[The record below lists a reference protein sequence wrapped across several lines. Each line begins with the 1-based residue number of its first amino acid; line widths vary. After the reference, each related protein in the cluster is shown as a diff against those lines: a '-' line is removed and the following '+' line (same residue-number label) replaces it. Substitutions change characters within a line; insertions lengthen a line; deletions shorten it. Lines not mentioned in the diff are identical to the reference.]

1 LSQRSP
7 MEELYIGVDLGG
19 TKILAGIFDSE
30 HHCLA
35 LDKTKTKPE
44 EGYDAVCSR
53 IVETVRSAAEL
64 AGIDPEKV
72 SGAGIGAPGSI
83 SRDESRVLFA
93 PNLDWRDAPL
103 KADLEAQLGCPVWLG
118 NDCNVAAIGIHRLEL
133 EAKPNDMVSIFLGT
147 GIGAG
152 IITNGVFLTGAT
164 RAAGEVGH
172 MVLDPDG
179 PLCGCGTRGC
189 FEALASRTAIFK
201 KVKAAVKDGRKTL
214 LMDNGG
220 NSLTKIRSGKLR
232 RAIEDEDKLS
242 IKVLNETCFY
252 TGLAIANLCN
262 LLNPEVVVLG
272 GGLVEQLHATM
283 MPIVRE
289 VALERIM
296 PGARHVRIMATSL
309 GDDAG
314 ITGAAILAHDH
325 S

>member
-1 LSQRSP
+1 

-35 LDKTKTKPE
+35 SDKTKTKPE
-44 EGYDAVCSR
+44 EGYIVVCSR
-53 IVETVRSAAEL
+53 IVDTIRSAAEL
-64 AGIDPEKV
+64 AGIDPSKV
-72 SGAGIGAPGSI
+72 KGEGIGAPGSI
-83 SRDESRVLFA
+83 SSDESRVLFA

-103 KADLEAQLGCPVWLG
+103 KADLETELGCPVWLG

-152 IITNGVFLTGAT
+152 IITNGVFLTGST
-164 RAAGEVGH
+164 RAAGEGGH
-172 MVLDPDG
+172 MVLEPDG
-179 PLCGCGTRGC
+179 PVCGCGTRGC
-189 FEALASRTAIFK
+189 FEALASRTAIYN

-214 LMDNGG
+214 LMDNDG

-232 RAIEDEDKLS
+232 RAIEDGDKLS

-262 LLNPEVVVLG
+262 LLNPEVVALG
-272 GGLVEQLHATM
+272 GGLVEQLHGTM

-289 VALERIM
+289 VAMERIM

-325 S
+325 R

>member
-1 LSQRSP
+1 

-35 LDKTKTKPE
+35 SDKTKTRSE
-44 EGYDAVCSR
+44 EGYDAVCAR
-53 IVETVRSAAEL
+53 IVRAVRSAAES
-64 AGIDPEKV
+64 AGIDPSKAR
-72 SGAGIGAPGSI
+72 GAGIGAPGSI
-83 SRDESRVLFA
+83 SSDESHVLFA

-103 KADLEAQLGCPVWLG
+103 KADLEAQLGCLVWLG
-118 NDCNVAAIGIHRLEL
+118 NDCNVAATGIHRLEL
-133 EAKPNDMVSIFLGT
+133 EAKPNDMVSLFLGT

-179 PLCGCGTRGC
+179 PVCGCGTRGC
-189 FEALASRTAIFK
+189 FEALASRTAIFN
-201 KVKAAVKDGRKTL
+201 KVKAAVNDGGELTQ
-214 LMDNGG
+214 LMDADDD
-220 NSLTKIRSGKLR
+220 SVTRIRSGKLR
-232 RAIEDEDKLS
+232 RAIEAGDKLAVQ
-242 IKVLNETCFY
+242 VLDETCFY

-262 LLNPEVVVLG
+262 LLNPEVVALG
-272 GGLVEQLHATM
+272 GGLVEQLHAVMLPKIRDT
-283 MPIVRE
+283 
-289 VALERIM
+289 ALERIM
-296 PGARHVRIMATSL
+296 PGARRVRIIATAL

-325 S
+325 A